1 MKVLKNVFL
10 VIGLLVVAG
19 AGALLVK
26 NAWDLRILYEI
37 AMANKSQPSVLNPTN
52 LVLIGAGLAV
62 VGGLLVGLG
71 IGMPKRTA
79 GAVRHE
85 TIEGLQRQTT
95 ADAALAVAEQSTAAA
110 PVVEHNTPAPVV
122 EHNTAAAPVVEGNT
136 VVEGRPTDPHV

>member
-10 VIGLLVVAG
+10 VIGLVVVAG
-19 AGALLVK
+19 AAALLVK

-37 AMANKSQPSVLNPTN
+37 AMANKSQPSVGNPTN

-79 GAVRHE
+79 GSVRHQTLE
-85 TIEGLQRQTT
+85 DLQRQTT
-95 ADAALAVAEQSTAAA
+95 TDAAVAAA
-110 PVVEHNTPAPVV
+110 ERNTPAPVV
-122 EHNTAAAPVVEGNT
+122 ERNT